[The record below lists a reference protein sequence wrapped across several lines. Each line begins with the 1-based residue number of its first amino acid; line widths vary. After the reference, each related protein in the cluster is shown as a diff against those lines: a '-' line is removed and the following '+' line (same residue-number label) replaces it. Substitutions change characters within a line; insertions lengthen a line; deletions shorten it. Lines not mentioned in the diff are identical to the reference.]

1 MDLTE
6 SPPLFCG
13 SKRHSPKMYNFGEFG
28 SRRPSFAPRGNSFD
42 QSARDSQTILHEQRP
57 IPLPHLLLE
66 PRCKQMMT
74 HSASMDPFPNK
85 HISRVS
91 SMIKRSCRSLE
102 VRTLII
108 NDIDTYF
115 YCYKIIYLYRIQ
127 NFLMTNVQK
136 KRTVKKVL
144 RKLWLMVAFN
154 IPLYCQ

>member
-13 SKRHSPKMYNFGEFG
+13 SKRHSPKLYNFGEFG

-57 IPLPHLLLE
+57 TPLPHLLLE
-66 PRCKQMMT
+66 PRGRQMM

-102 VRTLII
+102 VRTLILI
-108 NDIDTYF
+108 CNFCIQTDTYF
-115 YCYKIIYLYRIQ
+115 Y
-127 NFLMTNVQK
+127 
-136 KRTVKKVL
+136 
-144 RKLWLMVAFN
+144 
-154 IPLYCQ
+154 